1 MHSALQPQSRPPKE
15 EDQHRDIDDR
25 RDTPRGS
32 HHSSL
37 KENSDIHRP
46 PPAHTKDL
54 QPIASPSANFQH
66 LFEAQS
72 KELSALQHE
81 HRAALEDKKALAD
94 AYAVLQ
100 QQYDE
105 RLRKLSAMRQERHI
119 AREQRKEI
127 DDDYATLGQR
137 YEEQAKK
144 LNAVRHERQAALE
157 QRKEVADAYA
167 ALRQQHEEQTKKL
180 NSVRRERDAAREQK
194 QKAED
199 DYAALRQKYEVQK
212 NEINVL
218 NGRCHSLK
226 ATLDQRTSELQG
238 VQRFLTTADTFS
250 GSEVVNMLRKLNEE
264 VQQSTT
270 FMTEWAIE
278 NFVFETPRTDKAAAQ
293 SIERT
298 RASEALGMKFMQ
310 LLGTKKHKDSP
321 ILLEMAFRAYLIY
334 ELYWVASQW
343 SIVEEE
349 QSHKVYVDGIYQ
361 RIREAGEAHLI
372 HCRVLHD
379 TFHRGASHIWE
390 LACPHTHLLYPA
402 RSHE

>member
-1 MHSALQPQSRPPKE
+1 MHGASQPQSRPPKE
-15 EDQHRDIDDR
+15 EDQHRHIDDR

-32 HHSSL
+32 HYSSL
-37 KENSDIHRP
+37 EENSDIHRP
-46 PPAHTKDL
+46 PPAHTKDV

-66 LFEAQS
+66 HFEAQS
-72 KELSALQHE
+72 RELCALQHE
-81 HRAALEDKKALAD
+81 HRAALEEKKALAD
-94 AYAVLQ
+94 AYAALQ
-100 QQYDE
+100 QQHED
-105 RLRKLSAMRQERHI
+105 RSRKLNSVRQERQT
-119 AREQRKEI
+119 AREKWREAVDAYETLRK
-127 DDDYATLGQR
+127 Q
-137 YEEQAKK
+137 YEE
-144 LNAVRHERQAALE
+144 R
-157 QRKEVADAYA
+157 
-167 ALRQQHEEQTKKL
+167 TKKL
-180 NSVRRERDAAREQK
+180 NSVRQEREAALEQR
-194 QKAED
+194 QKVEE

-212 NEINVL
+212 NENNVL
-218 NGRCHSLK
+218 SGRCHSLK

-270 FMTEWAIE
+270 FMTEWVIE